1 MKNVYKQGDKV
12 DIIAVARAARVSP
25 STVSRSFNHPHLVNP
40 TTRKKIARAVERLG
54 YIRNRAAQAMHG
66 KRSATIGLIVPT
78 INHTIFSEV
87 IQSFSEAVD
96 EAGFTILIASHGFDL
111 DREYAVLR
119 KLLEHRVDGIALIGL
134 DHREASYRLIE
145 QQGVPVIAI
154 WNYDAGSRISC
165 IGAENFAAGALA
177 ARHLVELGH
186 RRIALVFPSTDENDR
201 ARDRRG
207 GAEAALADYG
217 ITVPAHWR
225 TEAPYSISQAKQAA
239 GELLNHS
246 TRPTALLCGNDVIA
260 QGAIYAA
267 RQAGISVPSGLSVIG
282 IGDFNGSAEME
293 PALTTV
299 RIPARDIGRR
309 AGEQITRAIA
319 EAGALGIERQRCDVE
334 LLVRQ
339 TTAPAC
345 AGKSGR
351 DG

>member
-1 MKNVYKQGDKV
+1 MKNVKKHDGKV
-12 DIIAVARAARVSP
+12 DIIAVAQAAHVSP
-25 STVSRSFNHPHLVNP
+25 STVSRSFNHPQLVNP
-40 TTRKKIARAVERLG
+40 ATRKKIARAVERLG

-66 KRSATIGLIVPT
+66 KRSGTIGLIVPT

-87 IQSFSEAVD
+87 IQSFSDAVD
-96 EAGFTILIASHGFDL
+96 QVGFTILIASHGFDL

-165 IGAENFAAGALA
+165 IGAENFAAGGIA
-177 ARHLVELGH
+177 AQHLMALGH
-186 RRIALVFPSTDENDR
+186 RRIGLVFPKTDENDR
-201 ARDRRG
+201 ARGRLA
-207 GAEAALADYG
+207 GAEAALAQAG
-217 ITVPAHWR
+217 ILVPAHWR
-225 TEAPYSISQAKQAA
+225 SQAPYSLSQAKQATV
-239 GELLNHS
+239 ELLG
-246 TRPTALLCGNDVIA
+246 RGAPPTALLCGNDVIA

-267 RQAGISVPSGLSVIG
+267 FRMGISVPSDLSVIG

-299 RIPARDIGRR
+299 HIPARDIGRR
-309 AGEQITRAIA
+309 AGEQITGAIA
-319 EAGALGIERQRCDVE
+319 DAQAAGIERQKCEVD
-334 LLVRQ
+334 LLIRQ
-339 TTAPAC
+339 TTAPPC
-345 AGKSGR
+345 AGKSGS